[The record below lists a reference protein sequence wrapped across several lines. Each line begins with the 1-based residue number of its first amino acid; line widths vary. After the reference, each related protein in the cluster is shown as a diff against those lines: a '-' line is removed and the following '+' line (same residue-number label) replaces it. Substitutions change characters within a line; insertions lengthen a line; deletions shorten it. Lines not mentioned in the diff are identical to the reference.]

1 MTKGRI
7 TRYNRAACGKEL
19 LQQLGAICTAA
30 LSSPYAKSQLNITM
44 KTALFALAAVAAAPV
59 MAGTTYTV
67 VEPTNPYSIE
77 LGVGYNFAARDVL
90 RIDGVN
96 ESPKVDTLGVD
107 ITGVYTVNENSSFNL
122 RFGFATGSDDTHYED
137 IAKLD
142 ARVNNFFL
150 MPGYRYT
157 HPMGEYVSGFIGVNA
172 GVINESMKLK
182 LTDEYGSYHAHG
194 SEFGFAYS
202 AEVGLRYRISR
213 HFDVFLAYQFFGSTA
228 EPGINGQER
237 SSIHGREQLYH
248 SVRAGMSFDF

>member
-1 MTKGRI
+1 M
-7 TRYNRAACGKEL
+7 
-19 LQQLGAICTAA
+19 
-30 LSSPYAKSQLNITM
+30 NITM
-44 KTALFALAAVAAAPV
+44 KTALFALAAVVTAAPL

-67 VEPTNPYSIE
+67 VEPANPYSIE

-90 RIDGVN
+90 RIDDVSD
-96 ESPKVDTLGVD
+96 SPKVDTLGVD
-107 ITGVYTVNENSSFNL
+107 LTGVYTVNENSSFNL
-122 RFGFATGSDDTHYED
+122 RFGFATGSDDTHYDD

-157 HPMGEYVSGFIGVNA
+157 HRMGEYVSGFIGVNV
-172 GVINESMKLK
+172 GVINESLKLK
-182 LTDEYGSYHAHG
+182 LNDDLGTYRAHG

-228 EPGINGQER
+228 EPGLNDIDR
-237 SSIHGREQLYH
+237 AAVHGREQLYH

>member
-1 MTKGRI
+1 
-7 TRYNRAACGKEL
+7 
-19 LQQLGAICTAA
+19 
-30 LSSPYAKSQLNITM
+30 M
-44 KTALFALAAVAAAPV
+44 KTALFALAAVVVAAPV

-67 VEPTNPYSIE
+67 VEPANPYSIE

-96 ESPKVDTLGVD
+96 DSPKVDTLGVD
-107 ITGVYTVNENSSFNL
+107 LTGVYTVNENSSFNL
-122 RFGFATGSDDTHYED
+122 RFGFATGSDDTQYDD
-137 IAKLD
+137 IANLD

-157 HPMGEYVSGFIGVNA
+157 HRMGEYVSGFIGVNV
-172 GVINESMKLK
+172 GVINESLKLK
-182 LTDEYGSYHAHG
+182 LNDDLGTYRAHG

-228 EPGINGQER
+228 EPGLNDIDR
-237 SSIHGREQLYH
+237 SAVHGREQLYH
-248 SVRAGMSFDF
+248 SVRAGLSFDF